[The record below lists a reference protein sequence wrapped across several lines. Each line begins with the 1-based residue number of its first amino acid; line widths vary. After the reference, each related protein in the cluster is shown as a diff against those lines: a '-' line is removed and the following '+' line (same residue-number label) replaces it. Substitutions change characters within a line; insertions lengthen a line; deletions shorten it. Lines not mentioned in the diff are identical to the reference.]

1 MSMKEEIK
9 KELIVEPHK
18 LISKEVRKDDVAKVT
33 TEYFTMLRYCKYPPK
48 QFKIILAIAHPQI
61 VDKNPLRFF
70 ITAEEELIINP
81 TITRHTR
88 HTVDS
93 LEGCLSFPNNENII
107 VQRYNKCEVVYY
119 QTDED
124 NNLIKK
130 EESLSGQRAKMFQHE
145 IDHLDG
151 IYIYD

>member
-1 MSMKEEIK
+1 MKEEIK
-9 KELIVEPHK
+9 KEFIVKPHK
-18 LISKEVRKDDVAKVT
+18 LISSDVMEEDISGVA
-33 TEYFTMLRYCKYPPK
+33 TEYFAMLNYCLHPQK
-48 QFKIILAIAHPQI
+48 QYKIILAVAHPQTI
-61 VDKNPLRFF
+61 DKNPLRFF
-70 ITAEEELIINP
+70 VTVEKELIINP
-81 TITRHTR
+81 VITRHTR

-93 LEGCLSFPNNENII
+93 LEGCLSFPNNTNIT
-107 VQRYNKCEVVYY
+107 VQRYNKCEVEYCLI
-119 QTDED
+119 DED